1 MSLFTKMFGKKV
13 ADDETAAEPQ
23 GVDFTT
29 ALSMHLRGE
38 VDPALATYI
47 GIIEKV
53 PGDTLALFFAAAIK
67 AEKGNVV
74 EAAENLCSLSR
85 DISST
90 GENISR
96 AIAMELAAVLS
107 NESIP
112 FRIPA
117 VAEIVVSF
125 GDRLKKE
132 GFVRESAVCFEIAT
146 GLVPDN
152 AHMLH
157 KLGDTLHDLRI
168 YDYAESVLLEALK
181 YAPSHWGALYTY
193 AVLLQDLGRND
204 EAITYYERAVKLIPT
219 HVNCQN
225 NYGAALLRVNRLD
238 EALAHCT
245 LAAELDPSAPLVK
258 VNLGYIY
265 SLRQEHEMA
274 RTCFTEALSLNN
286 NLGPAYYGLAS
297 VEQALA
303 GDPKRIQELY
313 LKAIEINPA
322 TPEAHHA
329 LGNLLASQGDPQA
342 LSHFAAAAQ
351 FNNNQRSLHKD
362 FGLACLQLERR
373 EEALEHLRIALQQ
386 DPDDVMVQDILSRTE
401 AEISGE
407 A

>member
-74 EAAENLCSLSR
+74 EAAESLCSLSR
-85 DISST
+85 DISSA

-96 AIAMELAAVLS
+96 AIAIDLAALLS
-107 NESIP
+107 DEYSP
-112 FRIPA
+112 VRIPA

-146 GLVPDN
+146 AIVPDN

-168 YDYAESVLLEALK
+168 YDYAESVLQEALK
-181 YAPSHWGALYTY
+181 HAQNHWGALYTY
-193 AVLLQDLGRND
+193 AVLLQDLGRD
-204 EAITYYERAVKLIPT
+204 EEAITYYERAVKLIPT

-238 EALAHCT
+238 EALVHCT
-245 LAAELDPSAPLVK
+245 KAAELDPSAPLVK
-258 VNLGYIY
+258 INLGYIY
-265 SLRQEHEMA
+265 SLKQEYEKA
-274 RTCFTEALSLNN
+274 RTCFTEALSLNGS
-286 NLGPAYYGLAS
+286 LAAAYYGLAS
-297 VEQALA
+297 VEQALE
-303 GDPKRIQELY
+303 GDPKQVQELY

-322 TPEAHHA
+322 IPEAHHA
-329 LGNLLASQGDPQA
+329 LGNLLSSQGDPQA
-342 LSHFAAAAQ
+342 LSHFSAAAQ
-351 FNNNQRSLHKD
+351 LNNDQKSLHKD
-362 FGLACLQLERR
+362 FGLACLQLGRR
-373 EEALEHLRIALQQ
+373 EEALEHLRVALQQ
-386 DPDDVMVQDILSRTE
+386 DPDDVNVQELLANAE
-401 AEISGE
+401 AGIPAE